1 MLVQSV
7 DARGWLARLRDL
19 SEEMTP
25 DYADYAPTP
34 VEDFLDPDDPI
45 LFPRLTPE
53 QVEYLTEIGTQLSF
67 ARGELVF
74 EHGQRE
80 TPLYVVLSG
89 ALDIIDQAPEGDRY
103 FTQCREGTFAADI
116 SMFTGEPTL
125 AAGFAAEPTSL
136 LALPPEDV
144 RRVVATAA
152 ELGDL
157 LLRTMVTRRE
167 WLQGRG
173 LGQQRLIGSRWS
185 GEAFAVRE
193 LLERNL
199 VPFTWHDLATDEE
212 SRVLLDGLGIGDA
225 ECPVLVRSDSVL
237 RRATV
242 TSVANELGLRA
253 QVNGQAFDVIV
264 LGGGPA
270 GLAAAVYA
278 SSEGLTTLV
287 VERFAPGGQAG
298 TSARIENYLG
308 FPTGLSGA
316 ELTRRATLQ
325 ARKFGAVI
333 SSVHEASHLSEPD
346 PGGLREVGLADGQRV
361 RGRAVVLA
369 PGADYRRLPAENAER
384 FEGLGLYYAATH
396 IEAQQCS
403 EEDVVVVGGGNS
415 AGQAVVKLADHA
427 RQVHVV
433 ARRRLEVAMSRYL
446 VDQIEAKSNVR
457 VWSGCEVRALEGD
470 GKLEA
475 VVISGAGPDRHV
487 ETSAV
492 FAMIGASPRS
502 EGLVDYVGQDD
513 KGFVVT
519 GEEARRHPDFSRHWD
534 GADRGP
540 LLLECTRRG
549 IFAVGDVRRGSTKRV
564 ASAVGDGALVVR
576 SIHASLERAGRRR

>member
-1 MLVQSV
+1 
-7 DARGWLARLRDL
+7 
-19 SEEMTP
+19 MTG
-25 DYADYAPTP
+25 DYSPTP
-34 VEDFLDPDDPI
+34 VEDFLDPGDPAM
-45 LFPRLTPE
+45 FPRLTPE
-53 QVEYLTEIGTQLSF
+53 QVSYLEEIGTQLTF
-67 ARGELVF
+67 ARGEEVF
-74 EHGQRE
+74 AHGQRE
-80 TPLYVVLSG
+80 TPLYIVQSG
-89 ALDIIDQAPEGDRY
+89 AVDIIDHAPEGDRY
-103 FTQCREGTFAADI
+103 FTQCREATFIGDL

-125 AAGFAAEPTSL
+125 AAGYAAGPTSL
-136 LALPPEDV
+136 IALPPEDV
-144 RRVVATAA
+144 RRVVATAPA
-152 ELGDL
+152 DLGDL
-157 LLRTMVTRRE
+157 LLRTMVARRDF
-167 WLQGRG
+167 LMGRG
-173 LGQQRLIGSRWS
+173 LGQQKLIGSRWS
-185 GEAFAVRE
+185 GESFAVRE

-199 VPFTWHDLATDEE
+199 VPFTWHDLATDAD
-212 SRVLLDGLGIGDA
+212 SRALIEGLGIGEA
-225 ECPVLVRSDSVL
+225 ECPVLIRSDEVI
-237 RRATV
+237 REATV
-242 TSVANELGLRA
+242 TSIADELGLRA
-253 QVNGQAFDVIV
+253 QVDGQSFDVVV

-278 SSEGLTTLV
+278 SSEGLSTLV

-308 FPTGLSGA
+308 FPTGLTGA
-316 ELTRRATLQ
+316 DLARRATLQ

-333 SSVHEASHLSEPD
+333 SSVHEASRLSDSGPE
-346 PGGLREVGLADGQRV
+346 GLREIELADGQRV
-361 RGRAVVLA
+361 RGRSVVLA

-415 AGQAVVKLADHA
+415 AGQAVVKLADSA

-433 ARRRLEVAMSRYL
+433 ARRPLEAAMSRYL
-446 VDQIEAKSNVR
+446 VDQIEDKPNVQ
-457 VWSGCEVRALEGD
+457 VWAGCEVRALEGD

-475 VVISGAGPDRHV
+475 VVISGGGPDKRV

-502 EGLVDYVGQDD
+502 EGLVDFVGQDD

-519 GEEARRHPDFSRHWD
+519 GEEARSHPHFSGHWD
-534 GADRGP
+534 GAARAP

-549 IFAVGDVRRGSTKRV
+549 VFAIGDVRRGSTKRV

-576 SIHASLERAGRRR
+576 SIHASLATRRT

>member
-1 MLVQSV
+1 
-7 DARGWLARLRDL
+7 
-19 SEEMTP
+19 MTS
-25 DYADYAPTP
+25 DYAPTP
-34 VEDFLDPDDPI
+34 VEDFLDPDDST
-45 LFPRLTPE
+45 LFPRLAPK
-53 QVEYLTEIGTQLSF
+53 QIEYLAEIGVRSSF
-67 ARGELVF
+67 ARGDLVW

-89 ALDIIDQAPEGDRY
+89 AIDVIDQAPEGDRY
-103 FTQCREGTFAADI
+103 FTQCRKGTFAADI
-116 SMFTGEPTL
+116 SMFTGEPTI

-199 VPFTWHDLATDEE
+199 VPFTWHDLDTDEE

-225 ECPVLVRSDSVL
+225 DCPVLVRSDCVT

-242 TSVANELGLRA
+242 SSVADELALKA
-253 QVNGQAFDVIV
+253 QVDGQSFDVVV

-278 SSEGLTTLV
+278 ASEGLSTLV

-308 FPTGLSGA
+308 FPTGLTGA
-316 ELTRRATLQ
+316 ELSRRATLQ

-333 SSVHEASHLSEPD
+333 SSVHEASQVFEPEA
-346 PGGLREVGLADGQRV
+346 GGLREILLADGQHV
-361 RGRAVVLA
+361 RGRSVVLA
-369 PGADYRRLPAENAER
+369 SGADYRRLPAENAER
-384 FEGLGLYYAATH
+384 FEGHGLYYAATH
-396 IEAQQCS
+396 IEASQCS
-403 EEDVVVVGGGNS
+403 TEDVVVVGGGNS

-427 RQVHVV
+427 GQVHVV
-433 ARRRLEVAMSRYL
+433 ARRPLEAAMSRYL
-446 VDQIEAKSNVR
+446 VDQIEARSNVR
-457 VWSGCEVRALEGD
+457 VWSGAEVRALEGD
-470 GKLEA
+470 EKLEA
-475 VVISGAGPDRHV
+475 VVISGAGPDRRV
-487 ETSAV
+487 ETTAV

-502 EGLVDYVGQDD
+502 EGLVDYVGRDE

-519 GEEARRHPDFSRHWD
+519 GEEARRHPDFSRHRN
-534 GADRGP
+534 GLDRGP
-540 LLLECTRRG
+540 LMLECTRPG
-549 IFAVGDVRRGSTKRV
+549 VFAVGDVRTGSTKRV
-564 ASAVGDGALVVR
+564 AAAVGDGALVVR
-576 SIHASLERAGRRR
+576 SIHASLDPRQS

>member
-1 MLVQSV
+1 MT
-7 DARGWLARLRDL
+7 
-19 SEEMTP
+19 EE
-25 DYADYAPTP
+25 YAPTP
-34 VEDFLDPDDPI
+34 VEDFLDPDHPT
-45 LFPRLTPE
+45 LFPRLTQE
-53 QVEYLTEIGTQLSF
+53 QIDYLAEIGTTETFS
-67 ARGELVF
+67 RGDLVF

-80 TPLYVVLSG
+80 TPLYVVVSG

-103 FTQCREGTFAADI
+103 FTQCRPGTFAADI

-125 AAGFAAEPTSL
+125 AAGFAAEPTTL
-136 LALPPEDV
+136 LAIPREAL
-144 RRVVATAA
+144 RRVVATAT

-157 LLRTMVTRRE
+157 LLRTMITRRE

-173 LGQQRLIGSRWS
+173 LGQQKLIGSRRS
-185 GEAFAVRE
+185 GEAFRVRE
-193 LLERNL
+193 LLDRNL

-212 SRVLLDGLGIGDA
+212 NRALFDGLGIA
-225 ECPVLVRSDSVL
+225 EADCPVLIRSDDVY

-242 TSVANELGLRA
+242 KQVANKLGLRA
-253 QVNGQAFDVIV
+253 NVDGQSFDAVV

-278 SSEGLTTLV
+278 SSEGLSTLV

-333 SSVHEASHLSEPD
+333 SSVHEASQVSD
-346 PGGLREVGLADGQRV
+346 PNDGGLREIRLADDQRV

-384 FEGLGLYYAATH
+384 FEGEGLYYAATH
-396 IEAQQCS
+396 VEAQQCS
-403 EEDVVVVGGGNS
+403 AEDVVVVGGGNS
-415 AGQAVVKLADHA
+415 AGQAIVKLADHA
-427 RQVHVV
+427 AQVYVV
-433 ARRRLEVAMSRYL
+433 ARRKLELVMSRYL
-446 VDQIEAKSNVR
+446 IDQIEAKSNVQ
-457 VWSGCEVRALEGD
+457 VWTGCEVRALEGD
-470 GKLEA
+470 EKLEA
-475 VVISGAGPDRHV
+475 VVISGAGPDRRV

-492 FAMIGASPRS
+492 FAMIGATPRS
-502 EGLVDYVGQDD
+502 EGLVDFVGQDD
-513 KGFVVT
+513 KGFLVT

-534 GADRGP
+534 GADRDP
-540 LLLECTRRG
+540 LMLECTRPG
-549 IFAVGDVRRGSTKRV
+549 VFAIGDVRRGSTKRV
-564 ASAVGDGALVVR
+564 AAAVGDGALVVR
-576 SIHASLERAGRRR
+576 SIHASLGSPQT

>member
-1 MLVQSV
+1 MAS
-7 DARGWLARLRDL
+7 
-19 SEEMTP
+19 
-25 DYADYAPTP
+25 DYAPTP
-34 VEDFLDPDDPI
+34 VEDFLDPDHPT

-53 QVEYLTEIGTQLSF
+53 QIEYLAEIGTELTF
-67 ARGELVF
+67 ARGEVVF
-74 EHGQRE
+74 EHGERE
-80 TPLYVVLSG
+80 TPLYVVRSG
-89 ALDIIDQAPEGDRY
+89 AIDVIDHAPEGDRY
-103 FTQCREGTFAADI
+103 FTQCRPGTFAADI

-125 AAGFAAEPTSL
+125 AAGYAARPTTVV
-136 LALPPEDV
+136 ALPQEDL
-144 RRVVATAA
+144 RRVVATTA

-185 GEAFAVRE
+185 GESFAVRE

-199 VPFTWHDLATDEE
+199 VPFTWHDLATDAD
-212 SRVLLDGLGIGDA
+212 SRILIDGLGIEEA

-242 TSVANELGLRA
+242 TSVAEELGLRA
-253 QVNGQAFDVIV
+253 QVDGQSFDVVV

-270 GLAAAVYA
+270 GLATAVYA
-278 SSEGLTTLV
+278 SSEGLSTLV

-308 FPTGLSGA
+308 FPTGLTGA
-316 ELTRRATLQ
+316 ELARRATLQ
-325 ARKFGAVI
+325 ARKFGAVV
-333 SSVHEASHLSEPD
+333 SSVHDARQVSEPHR
-346 PGGLREVGLADGQRV
+346 GFREIGLADGQCV
-361 RGRAVVLA
+361 RGRCVVLA
-369 PGADYRRLPAENAER
+369 PGADYRQLPAENAER

-403 EEDVVVVGGGNS
+403 DEDVIVVGGANS

-427 RQVHVV
+427 CQVHVV
-433 ARRRLEVAMSRYL
+433 ARRPLEAAMSRYL

-457 VWSGCEVRALEGD
+457 IWSGCEVRSLEGD

-475 VVISGAGPDRHV
+475 VVISGAGPDRRV
-487 ETSAV
+487 KTSAL

-502 EGLVDYVGQDD
+502 EGLIQFVGQDD

-519 GEEARRHPDFSRHWD
+519 GEEARRHPDFPRHWT
-534 GADRGP
+534 GADRDP
-540 LLLECTRRG
+540 LMLECTRRG
-549 IFAVGDVRRGSTKRV
+549 VFAVGDVRRGSTKRV

-576 SIHASLERAGRRR
+576 SIHDSLASGPP

>member
-1 MLVQSV
+1 
-7 DARGWLARLRDL
+7 
-19 SEEMTP
+19 MTT
-25 DYADYAPTP
+25 DHAPTP
-34 VEDFLDPDDPI
+34 VEDFLDPDDPT
-45 LFPRLTPE
+45 LFPRLTQS
-53 QVEYLTEIGTQLSF
+53 QVDYLGEIGTHQSF
-67 ARGELVF
+67 AAGEEVF
-74 EHGQRE
+74 EHGSRE
-80 TPLYVVLSG
+80 TPLYVVESG
-89 ALDIIDQAPEGDRY
+89 ALDIIERRPEGDRY

-125 AAGFAAEPTSL
+125 AAGVAAGPTSL

-144 RRVVATAA
+144 RNVVATAA

-157 LLRTMVTRRE
+157 LLRTMVARRE

-173 LGQQRLIGSRWS
+173 LGQQRLIGHRWS
-185 GEAFAVRE
+185 SEAFTVRE

-212 SRVLLDGLGIGDA
+212 SRALLDGLGIEDA
-225 ECPVLVRSDSVL
+225 ECPVLVRSDNVI

-242 TSVANELGLRA
+242 ASVAEELGLRA
-253 QVNGQAFDVIV
+253 EVDGRDFDVVV

-278 SSEGLTTLV
+278 SSEGLSTLV

-308 FPTGLSGA
+308 FPTGLTGA

-333 SSVHEASHLSEPD
+333 SSVHEASHVSEPG
-346 PGGLREVGLADGQRV
+346 PGGLREIGLADGQRV
-361 RGRAVVLA
+361 RGRSVVLA

-384 FEGLGLYYAATH
+384 FEGSGLYYAATH

-403 EEDVVVVGGGNS
+403 DEDVVVVGGGNS
-415 AGQAVVKLADHA
+415 AGQAAVKLAGHA

-433 ARRRLEVAMSRYL
+433 ARRRLELAMSRYL
-446 VDQIEAKSNVR
+446 VDQIETKSNVR
-457 VWSGCEVRALEGD
+457 VWTGCEVRALEGD
-470 GKLEA
+470 EKLEA
-475 VVISGAGPDRHV
+475 VLISGAGPDQRV

-492 FAMIGASPRS
+492 FPMIGATPRS
-502 EGLVDYVGQDD
+502 EGLVDFVGQDD

-519 GEEARRHPDFSRHWD
+519 GEEARRHPEFSRHWN
-534 GADRGP
+534 GTDRAP

-549 IFAVGDVRRGSTKRV
+549 VFAIGDVRRGSTKRV

-576 SIHASLERAGRRR
+576 SIHASLGA

>member
-1 MLVQSV
+1 
-7 DARGWLARLRDL
+7 
-19 SEEMTP
+19 MT
-25 DYADYAPTP
+25 DYAPTP
-34 VEDFLDPDDPI
+34 IEDFLDPDHPT
-45 LFPRLTPE
+45 LFPRLTEE
-53 QVEYLTEIGTQLSF
+53 QIEYLAERGTQLTY
-67 ARGELVF
+67 ARGDRVF
-74 EHGQRE
+74 EHGERNA
-80 TPLYVVLSG
+80 PLYVVRSG
-89 ALDIIDQAPEGDRY
+89 AIDVIDHAPEGDRY
-103 FTQCREGTFAADI
+103 FTQCQPGTFAADI

-125 AAGFAAEPTSL
+125 AAGYAAGPTTL
-136 LALPPEDV
+136 IALPPEELH
-144 RRVVATAA
+144 RVVATAA

-157 LLRTMVTRRE
+157 LLRTMITRRE

-173 LGQQRLIGSRWS
+173 LGQQKLIGSRQS
-185 GEAFAVRE
+185 REAFEVRE

-212 SRVLLDGLGIGDA
+212 SRVLLAGLGIED
-225 ECPVLVRSDSVL
+225 EDCPVLVRSDDVI

-242 TSVANELGLRA
+242 TSVADELGLRA
-253 QVNGQAFDVIV
+253 QVDGQAFDLVI

-278 SSEGLTTLV
+278 SSEGLSTLV

-308 FPTGLSGA
+308 FPTGLTGA

-333 SSVHEASHLSEPD
+333 SSVHEACGISD
-346 PGGLREVGLADGQRV
+346 PEGGSREIELADGQRV
-361 RGRAVVLA
+361 RGRCVVLA
-369 PGADYRRLPAENAER
+369 SGADYRRLPAENADR

-403 EEDVVVVGGGNS
+403 AEDVVVVGGANS

-433 ARRRLEVAMSRYL
+433 ARRPLEAAMSRYL
-446 VDQIEAKSNVR
+446 IDQIEAKSNVR
-457 VWSGCEVRALEGD
+457 VWSGAEVRALEGD
-470 GKLEA
+470 EKLEV
-475 VVISGAGPDRHV
+475 VVIAGAGPDQRV
-487 ETSAV
+487 EASAV

-502 EGLVDYVGQDD
+502 EGLVGFVGRDD

-519 GEEARRHPDFSRHWD
+519 GDEAREHPDFSRHWD
-534 GADRGP
+534 GSDGVP
-540 LLLECTRRG
+540 LMLESTRRG
-549 IFAVGDVRRGSTKRV
+549 VFAIGDLRRGSTKRV
-564 ASAVGDGALVVR
+564 AAAVGDGALVVR
-576 SIHASLERAGRRR
+576 SIHASLEAGGT

>member
-1 MLVQSV
+1 MT
-7 DARGWLARLRDL
+7 AK
-19 SEEMTP
+19 EM
-25 DYADYAPTP
+25 ASDYAPTP

-45 LFPRLTPE
+45 LFPRLTLE
-53 QVEYLTEIGTQLSF
+53 QIEYLAEIGTRVSF
-67 ARGELVF
+67 ARGDLVW

-80 TPLYVVLSG
+80 TPMYVIETG
-89 ALDIIDQAPEGDRY
+89 AVDVIDQAPEGDRY
-103 FTQCREGTFAADI
+103 FTQCRPGTFAADI

-136 LALPPEDV
+136 VALPPEDV
-144 RRVVATAA
+144 RRVVATTA

-212 SRVLLDGLGIGDA
+212 SRILLEGLGIGEA
-225 ECPVLVRSDSVL
+225 ECPVLVRSDSVI
-237 RRATV
+237 RQATV
-242 TSVANELGLRA
+242 TSIADELGLRA
-253 QVNGQAFDVIV
+253 EVDGQTFDVVVI
-264 LGGGPA
+264 GGGPA

-278 SSEGLTTLV
+278 SSEGLKTLV

-308 FPTGLSGA
+308 FPTGLTGA
-316 ELTRRATLQ
+316 ELARRATLQ

-333 SSVHEASHLSEPD
+333 SSVHEASRVSEPNAE
-346 PGGLREVGLADGQRV
+346 GLREIGLGDGQRV
-361 RGRAVVLA
+361 TARSVVLA
-369 PGADYRRLPAENAER
+369 PGADYRRLPAENADR

-396 IEAQQCS
+396 TEAQQCTQ
-403 EEDVVVVGGGNS
+403 EVVVVVGGANS
-415 AGQAVVKLADHA
+415 AGQAAVKLADHA
-427 RQVHVV
+427 LEVHVV
-433 ARRRLEVAMSRYL
+433 ARRPLEVAMSRYL
-446 VDQIEAKSNVR
+446 VDQIEAKSNVT
-457 VWSGCEVRALEGD
+457 VWSGCEVRTLEGD
-470 GKLEA
+470 EKLEA
-475 VVISGAGPDRHV
+475 VVISGAGPDRRV

-519 GEEARRHPDFSRHWD
+519 GEEARRHPEFARHWN
-534 GADRGP
+534 GSDRGP
-540 LLLECTRRG
+540 LMLECTRPG
-549 IFAVGDVRRGSTKRV
+549 VFAVGDVRRGSTKRV
-564 ASAVGDGALVVR
+564 AAAVGDGALVVR
-576 SIHASLERAGRRR
+576 SIHASLGSGQA